1 MESEETLEVIYK
13 KFKNQYSYDVP
24 KKLSTLIELYEDL
37 IEECKEG
44 YLFTIKLFKKSV
56 GGEMSKIFF
65 KTTSI
70 YELDDELFLLEILFT
85 TAYSRPIIGSETRW

>member
-1 MESEETLEVIYK
+1 M
-13 KFKNQYSYDVP
+13 
-24 KKLSTLIELYEDL
+24 YEDL
-37 IEECKEG
+37 IEDCKEG

-85 TAYSRPIIGSETRW
+85 TAYSRPIIGSETRWWHKGILKFSGLNYAKNVQNEYGIKVEVIDV